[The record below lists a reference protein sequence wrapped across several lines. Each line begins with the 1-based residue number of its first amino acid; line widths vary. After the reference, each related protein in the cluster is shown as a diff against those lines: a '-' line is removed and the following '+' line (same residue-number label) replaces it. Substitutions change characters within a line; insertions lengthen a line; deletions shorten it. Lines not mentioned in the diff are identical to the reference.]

1 VSTRR
6 ARDDHPTPDWV
17 TETVI
22 PHLKAMGANT
32 IWEPAAGEGGMA
44 DVLVSAGFCVV
55 STDLKNR
62 IDFLDD
68 KTWPD
73 IAQRADAVVT
83 NPPYGIQGKTAEK
96 FIEQALKLTKPCNG
110 VVAMLLKIDFDSGS
124 TRRGFSLT
132 VLHGRANS
140 FCSSASFGLRAEMAW
155 GRAKIMPGI
164 CGLGD
169 I

>member
-1 VSTRR
+1 
-6 ARDDHPTPDWV
+6 V

-32 IWEPAAGEGGMA
+32 IWEPAAGEGSMA
-44 DVLVSAGFCVV
+44 GALVSAGFRVV

-68 KTWPD
+68 KTGPD

-96 FIEQALKLTKPCNG
+96 FIEQP
-110 VVAMLLKIDFDSGS
+110 
-124 TRRGFSLT
+124 
-132 VLHGRANS
+132 
-140 FCSSASFGLRAEMAW
+140 
-155 GRAKIMPGI
+155 
-164 CGLGD
+164 
-169 I
+169 